1 MNILKGKGDEKL
13 IIKYMSPFLL
23 GAIKES
29 LKRLPCTPYDFTK
42 VKSLTNFNPISFW
55 YDVIPDMIK
64 EEEGNFSCIGEMTN
78 LHTLIF
84 SNFNR
89 DTLKIND
96 FSFLEKCQKLK
107 KLDVR
112 NTNFS
117 DCKLLLSLSNL
128 HQVFLPKGHMLCHT
142 EAIDELI
149 QRGVQVNMDRYTDTK
164 QEFIEQS
171 EDVNLSELTKEICR
185 AVKTILLDLYKNNE
199 HYYYITLTTD
209 GGANTPCISAWS
221 YEALNKSSD
230 DEEEKEMIKW
240 SYADSPYCCW
250 KQEEFDKVSELL
262 GARVN
267 IWDLED
273 EAFEIE
279 CKKRF
284 SAMEEAMKQLDKQGL
299 FEMNQNRMDVVVL
312 VEVAP
317 PDITNTE
324 RAYRMNNVISD
335 IFNEWLE
342 EAAE

>member
-1 MNILKGKGDEKL
+1 MKKL
-13 IIKYMSPFLL
+13 IIKYMSSFLL

-42 VKSLTNFNPISFW
+42 VKSLTNFNRMSFW

-78 LHTLIF
+78 LHTLVF
-84 SNFNR
+84 SNFNG
-89 DTLKIND
+89 DTFKVND

-117 DCKLLLSLSNL
+117 DCTFLLPLSNL
-128 HQVFLPKGHMLCHT
+128 HQVFLPKESMLCHI
-142 EAIDELI
+142 EVIDELV
-149 QRGVQVNMDRYTDTK
+149 QRGVQVNMDRYIDTK
-164 QEFIEQS
+164 EKIIEYK
-171 EDVNLSELTKEICR
+171 EDMDLFKLTGEIYK

-199 HYYYITLTTD
+199 HYYYITLVSD
-209 GGANTPCISAWS
+209 GGASTPCISAWS
-221 YEALNKSSD
+221 YEALERSSD
-230 DEEEKEMIKW
+230 DEKEKEMIKW

-250 KQEEFDKVSELL
+250 KQEEFDKVNELFC
-262 GARVN
+262 ARAN

-273 EAFEIE
+273 EEFEIE
-279 CKKRF
+279 YEKRF
-284 SAMEEAMKQLDKQGL
+284 SAMEEAIKQLDKEGL
-299 FEMNQNRMDVVVL
+299 FEINQDRMDVVVL

-317 PDITNTE
+317 PNVTNTE
-324 RAYRMNNVISD
+324 RAYRMNNEISD

>member
-1 MNILKGKGDEKL
+1 MKRL
-13 IIKYMSPFLL
+13 IIKYMSAFLL

-64 EEEGNFSCIGEMTN
+64 GEEGNFSCIGEMTN
-78 LHTLIF
+78 LHTLVF
-84 SNFNR
+84 TNFNG
-89 DTLKIND
+89 DKFQIND

-117 DCKLLLSLSNL
+117 DCKLLLPLSNL
-128 HQVFLPKGHMLCHT
+128 RQVFLPRKNILCHT
-142 EAIDELI
+142 EVIDELV
-149 QRGVQVNMDRYTDTK
+149 QRGVQVNMDRYIDTK
-164 QEFIEQS
+164 QELAEHS
-171 EDVNLSELTKEICR
+171 EDINLSELTREICR

-199 HYYYITLTTD
+199 HYYYITLVSD
-209 GGANTPCISAWS
+209 DGANTPCISAWS
-221 YEALNKSSD
+221 YEALNKSID
-230 DEEEKEMIKW
+230 NEDEKEMIKW

-250 KQEEFDKVSELL
+250 RQEEFDKVSELL

-267 IWDLED
+267 IWDLKD

-279 CKKRF
+279 YEKRF
-284 SAMEEAMKQLDKQGL
+284 LAIEEAMKQLDKEGL
-299 FEMNQNRMDVVVL
+299 FEINQDRMDVVVL

>member
-1 MNILKGKGDEKL
+1 
-13 IIKYMSPFLL
+13 MSPFLL

-42 VKSLTNFNPISFW
+42 VKSLTNFTRISFW

-64 EEEGNFSCIGEMTN
+64 EETGNFSCIGEMTN
-78 LHTLIF
+78 LHTLVF
-84 SNFNR
+84 TNFNGDR
-89 DTLKIND
+89 FQIND

-117 DCKLLLSLSNL
+117 DCRLLLSLSNL
-128 HQVFLPKGHMLCHT
+128 HQVFLPKEDILCHK
-142 EAIDELI
+142 EVIDELV
-149 QRGVQVNMDRYTDTK
+149 QRGVQVNMDRYIDTK
-164 QEFIEQS
+164 EKLVKYS
-171 EDVNLSELTKEICR
+171 EDMDLTELTSEICR
-185 AVKTILLDLYKNNE
+185 AVKNILLDLYKNKE

-221 YEALNKSSD
+221 YEALDRNSS

-262 GARVN
+262 GARPN

-273 EAFEIE
+273 EDFEIE
-279 CKKRF
+279 CEKRF
-284 SAMEEAMKQLDKQGL
+284 LAMEKAMKQLDKEGL
-299 FEMNQNRMDVVVL
+299 FEMNQDRMDVVVL

-335 IFNEWLE
+335 IFNEWLQ

>member
-1 MNILKGKGDEKL
+1 
-13 IIKYMSPFLL
+13 MSPFLL

-42 VKSLTNFNPISFW
+42 VKSLTNFTPISFW

-64 EEEGNFSCIGEMTN
+64 EENGNFSCIGEMTN
-78 LHTLIF
+78 LHTLVF
-84 SNFNR
+84 SNGNGDMFQ
-89 DTLKIND
+89 IND

-107 KLDVR
+107 KLDVK

-117 DCKLLLSLSNL
+117 DCKFLLPLSNL
-128 HQVFLPKGHMLCHT
+128 HQVFLPKEDTLCHT
-142 EAIDELI
+142 EVIDELI
-149 QRGVQVNMDRYTDTK
+149 QRGVEVNIDRYIDTK
-164 QEFIEQS
+164 MNIKEEFIQDS
-171 EDVNLSELTKEICR
+171 KDVDLSELTSEICK
-185 AVKTILLDLYKNNE
+185 AVKTILLDLYKNKE

-221 YEALNKSSD
+221 YEALDRSSNN
-230 DEEEKEMIKW
+230 EKEKEMIKW

-262 GARVN
+262 CARGN

-273 EAFEIE
+273 EEFKME
-279 CKKRF
+279 CEKRF
-284 SAMEEAMKQLDKQGL
+284 LAMEEAMKQLDKEGL
-299 FEMNQNRMDVVVL
+299 FEINQDRMDVVVL

-317 PDITNTE
+317 PDLTNTE